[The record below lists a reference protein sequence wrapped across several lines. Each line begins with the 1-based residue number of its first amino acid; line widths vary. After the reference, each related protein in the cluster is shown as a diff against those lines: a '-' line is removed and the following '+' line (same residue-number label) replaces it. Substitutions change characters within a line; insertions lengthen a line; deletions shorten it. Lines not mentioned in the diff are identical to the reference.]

1 MGKVI
6 VIGIKAQRKYLYSIT
21 RKYRKM
27 VKNPE
32 KILISLYIDRL
43 NKIEIN
49 VDIEAEAPIATIK
62 NGIALLMCIFIL

>member
-1 MGKVI
+1 M
-6 VIGIKAQRKYLYSIT
+6 
-21 RKYRKM
+21 RKYRKI

-43 NKIEIN
+43 SRIEKR

-62 NGIALLMCIFIL
+62 NGNALLI